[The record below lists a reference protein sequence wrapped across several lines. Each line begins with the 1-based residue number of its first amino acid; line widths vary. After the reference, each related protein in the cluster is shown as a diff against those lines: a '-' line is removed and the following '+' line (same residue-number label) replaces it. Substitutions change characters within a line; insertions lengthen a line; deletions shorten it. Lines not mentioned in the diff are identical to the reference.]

1 MNPTIIRL
9 TARALLG
16 RRRVLLL
23 LPMPIILIGLTLLSV
38 TSEDEYAT
46 PGDWGPL
53 VFSNLG
59 LAVILPLTALI
70 VGSSVLGLEI
80 DDGTI
85 THLLTKPLPRSEIIL
100 SKLVVAWLV
109 TTAATAAPLAVAA
122 LIAGSGSLAVGLV
135 VGAALAALAYCALFL
150 ALSVMTKRPV
160 AVGLIYIVLWEN
172 LLVSFVDGARVF
184 SIRQHATAIADAIGD
199 TPLVASTLSVPTA
212 VIMASAFAV
221 VGTVTAIR
229 RLGSFALTGEAN

>member
-1 MNPTIIRL
+1 MNPTIIGL

-23 LPMPIILIGLTLLSV
+23 LPMPVVLIGLTLLGV
-38 TSEDEYAT
+38 TGENEHVTRAE
-46 PGDWGPL
+46 WGPQ

-70 VGSSVLGLEI
+70 VGSSVLGLEV

-85 THLLTKPLPRSEIIL
+85 THLITKPLPRSEIIL
-100 SKLVVAWLV
+100 SKLLVAWLV
-109 TTAATAAPLAVAA
+109 TTVATALPLAVAA
-122 LIAGSGSLAVGLV
+122 VIAGSGTLAVGLV
-135 VGAALAALAYCALFL
+135 VGAALGASAYSALFL

-160 AVGLIYIVLWEN
+160 AVGLVYIVLWEN

-184 SIRQHATAIADAIGD
+184 SIRRHATAVADAIGD
-199 TPLVASTLSVPTA
+199 SPLISSTMSLPTA
-212 VIMASAFAV
+212 LIMASVFVV
-221 VGTVTAIR
+221 VGTVGATR
-229 RLGSFALTGEAN
+229 RLRSFALTGEAN